1 MKRKILLLIVLFSVL
16 FINGFE
22 AAGYQA
28 GLGKIA
34 ETFAL
39 TDTNKGLIV
48 FLQLGASFISPLLFG
63 PLADKRSKKAF
74 LIAFS
79 LLEILACAFLSFGQ
93 SFPLF
98 AIGISLFGFASGTAQ
113 YLVFAALA
121 DLFPV
126 SGAKKVALATTF
138 YSLGAVIAPLLM
150 GLFLNQGVPWR
161 WLFMSVGVVLCLQT
175 IAFLFFAFT
184 PFEEKP
190 VSLESETVQGNTD
203 WLGVFLLCAAMFA
216 YVGYENGFAFF
227 ITSFLQD
234 TLQSSQPYLALS
246 LFWLAMIPSRA
257 LCGVF
262 AAKGRQIL
270 LIASF
275 GALAC
280 SLGVALSRNDI
291 VSIVLAFPLG
301 FFAGAIFPSCLSRS
315 LSFAGKKQA
324 MVTGFISA
332 SAGLGGAVMSFSLGA
347 LSDQVGLTR
356 SLALLSIVLGLLCV
370 FALILY
376 FKKDKKAPL

>member
-63 PLADKRSKKAF
+63 PLVDKRSKKAF

-280 SLGVALSRNDI
+280 SLGVALSTTER
-291 VSIVLAFPLG
+291 VRL
-301 FFAGAIFPSCLSRS
+301 FFE
-315 LSFAGKKQA
+315 
-324 MVTGFISA
+324 
-332 SAGLGGAVMSFSLGA
+332 
-347 LSDQVGLTR
+347 TR
-356 SLALLSIVLGLLCV
+356 E
-370 FALILY
+370 
-376 FKKDKKAPL
+376 